1 MSSDNGGWIKLHR
14 KITNNW
20 IWEDPEK
27 LRAWL
32 DILLMVN
39 HENRQIPYNG
49 HIITIKAGQK
59 LTSLAKLSERWGWS
73 RNRVDRFLRLLSE
86 AEMVTANRTPN
97 GTVLTVVNWAFFQ
110 DARDSDEATVG
121 AANEATVGA
130 TVGAQ
135 TRMNKNVKNVQEE
148 RAQPSRFQPPT
159 FEAVSEYFA
168 QIGCGSDPQL
178 FIDYYAARGWRLSRG
193 ADMADW
199 KAAARSW
206 KKRSKEK
213 EKERSNNRFDNFPE
227 RDYSSGDLEELG
239 QMLNAKP
246 I

>member
-39 HENRQIPYNG
+39 HESRQIPYNG
-49 HIITIKAGQK
+49 HIVTIKAGQK

-73 RNRVDRFLRLLSE
+73 RNRVDRFLRLLDE

-97 GTVLTVVNWAFFQ
+97 GTLLTVVNWAFFQ

-121 AANEATVGA
+121 ATNEATVGA

-135 TRMNKNVKNVQEE
+135 TRMYKNDKECKEVCVETHTAPTIEDVLQSAPEMTAEE
-148 RAQPSRFQPPT
+148 ARR
-159 FEAVSEYFA
+159 
-168 QIGCGSDPQL
+168 
-178 FIDYYAARGWRLSRG
+178 FIDYNSASGWRFEWRYALGRWLERS
-193 ADMADW
+193 
-199 KAAARSW
+199 AAE
-206 KKRSKEK
+206 EK
-213 EKERSNNRFDNFPE
+213 EQKEQKRNNNRFDNFPE
-227 RDYSSGDLEELG
+227 RDYSSGYLEELER
-239 QMLNAKP
+239 MLNAKP